1 MLATNDWLENT
12 GKFSIKLE
20 QIDNCRGWLQFF
32 VCNPWRILAEGGAP
46 TPGQPSFI
54 IRPGSALPG
63 HYLRVILPG
72 PRRYITRY
80 TCLRCNLARPE
91 RADDPLKLQNSALKY
106 PLLELSARYFIQKE
120 ELPGLGPLRHPGQI
134 CRHEP
139 GHDPS
144 SGPGLSGTSSHKAQ
158 NKRTTVT

>member
-63 HYLRVILPG
+63 YYLRVILPG

-80 TCLRCNLARPE
+80 TCLRCNLARPGRWSIKVAKFRFKIPII
-91 RADDPLKLQNSALKY
+91 RAQCSLLHSKGGITRPGPAPSPGTDLKTRARSWSVIRIRIVRD
-106 PLLELSARYFIQKE
+106 LLSQ
-120 ELPGLGPLRHPGQI
+120 
-134 CRHEP
+134 
-139 GHDPS
+139 
-144 SGPGLSGTSSHKAQ
+144 
-158 NKRTTVT
+158 VTK

>member
-54 IRPGSALPG
+54 IRPSSALPG

-80 TCLRCNLARPE
+80 TCLRCNLARPGRWSIKVAKFRFKIPII
-91 RADDPLKLQNSALKY
+91 RAQCSLLHSNRRNYPAWARSVTLDRSEDTSQVMIRHQDQNFQGPPLTSQKVKELQ
-106 PLLELSARYFIQKE
+106 
-120 ELPGLGPLRHPGQI
+120 
-134 CRHEP
+134 
-139 GHDPS
+139 
-144 SGPGLSGTSSHKAQ
+144 
-158 NKRTTVT
+158 